1 MREEINNTE
10 TTKQQNG
17 ITKLRAGSLKLLIKL
32 LIKWINPSQAYQ
44 REKRKDLNK

>member
-1 MREEINNTE
+1 MSAEINNTE

-17 ITKLRAGSLKLLIKL
+17 ITKLRAGSLKLLIK
-32 LIKWINPSQAYQ
+32 WINPSQAYQ